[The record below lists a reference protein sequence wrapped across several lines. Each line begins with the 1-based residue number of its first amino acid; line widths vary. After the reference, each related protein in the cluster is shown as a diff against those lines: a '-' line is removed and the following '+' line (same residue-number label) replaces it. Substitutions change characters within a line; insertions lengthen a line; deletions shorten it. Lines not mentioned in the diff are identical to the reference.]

1 MIAVLYQGVLGKQI
15 KEYDIKSMIA
25 SKGNFKGKEFPLGYL
40 DLKELPICYGGGES
54 KFPISRD
61 RR

>member
-15 KEYDIKSMIA
+15 KEYDIKSLTA

-40 DLKELPICYGGGES
+40 DLKGTSHLLWGWSEQIPGKSG
-54 KFPISRD
+54 
-61 RR
+61 

>member
-15 KEYDIKSMIA
+15 KEYDIKSLTA

-40 DLKELPICYGGGES
+40 DLKGTSHLLWWW
-54 KFPISRD
+54 
-61 RR
+61 